1 MPKFKEKI
9 RRFIQEQK
17 NCKAD
22 WYLIGAIWLLV
33 AIGLI
38 MLASAG
44 VAQGWNDKQDVYYY
58 VKHQILVGLLPGALL
73 FTVFWFFDY
82 KRLQKYAGTM
92 LFISIGLLVLV
103 LIPGIG
109 GGWGTANS
117 WINVFGFSFQPAEA
131 VKLTFLIY
139 LSALWSQREEHHI
152 KDVSA
157 GLIPFLT
164 VLGVIAFLMM
174 MQPDTGTLVI
184 IVAISLTVYFAAG
197 ANIMHLF
204 WLGGLGI
211 GGLWLAIT
219 LAPYRA
225 ARWTIFLHPELDP
238 KGKGYHIA
246 QATLAVG
253 SGSWFGRGYGHSR
266 QKFAYLPEASGDSI
280 FAVMAEELGFIL
292 TSLVVALYAFVAIR
306 GFKLAGRCQDQ
317 FGKLLTVGIITWFVA
332 QAFVNICSMIGLM
345 PMTGVPLP
353 FISHGGSSLFATLAA
368 TGILA
373 NISKQNG

>member
-1 MPKFKEKI
+1 M
-9 RRFIQEQK
+9 REQK
-17 NCKAD
+17 NSSAD

-33 AIGLI
+33 IFGLI

-44 VAQGWNDKQDVYYY
+44 VAQGWNDQQDVYYY
-58 VKHQILVGLLPGALL
+58 VKHQILVGLLPGIALFL
-73 FTVFWFFDY
+73 FFWFLDY
-82 KRLQKYAGTM
+82 RRLQKYAGSM
-92 LFISIGLLVLV
+92 LFISVALLVLV

-117 WINVFGFSFQPAEA
+117 WIRVFGFSFQPAEA

-139 LSALWSQREEHHI
+139 LAALWSQREEQHI
-152 KDVSA
+152 KDLSA
-157 GLIPFLT
+157 GFVPFLM
-164 VLGVIAFLMM
+164 VLGLIGFLMM

-184 IVAISLTVYFAAG
+184 IVAISLAVYFAAG
-197 ANIMHLF
+197 ANILHLLF
-204 WLGGLGI
+204 LGGLGV
-211 GGLWLAIT
+211 GSLALAIK

-225 ARWTIFLHPELDP
+225 SRWMIFLHPELDP

-280 FAVMAEELGFIL
+280 FAVIGEELGFVL
-292 TSLVVALYAFVAIR
+292 TALMISIYMFVAIR

-317 FGKLLTVGIITWFVA
+317 FGKLLVVGIITWFVI

-345 PMTGVPLP
+345 PMTGVPLT
-353 FISHGGSSLFATLAA
+353 FISHGGSALFAVLAA

-373 NISKQNG
+373 NISKQHPQH